1 MVRRPAAQLREP
13 VRGGWT
19 RLRSGQPLHGARE
32 ADDKARYLPHLF
44 EDNHADAMAVLGAM
58 SAEAEGRECG
68 GDPGAAMN
76 AGEVSRFCC
85 VRRNRKVPGYPLLV
99 GYASPPEHQPRNRAR
114 KRFAISP
121 G

>member
-1 MVRRPAAQLREP
+1 L
-13 VRGGWT
+13 GDI
-19 RLRSGQPLHGARE
+19 PLDIYA
-32 ADDKARYLPHLF
+32 HLF

-76 AGEVSRFCC
+76 AGEVARFCC

-114 KRFAISP
+114 KRSAISP